1 MLRKQSPI
9 GTNKKMIKKKIE
21 NQEIANLL
29 QER

>member
-9 GTNKKMIKKKIE
+9 GTNKKMIKTKIE
-21 NQEIANLL
+21 KQDIANLL